1 MRNKNS
7 TKARKHESTKIF
19 NFSTFQKSP
28 LGDLGVCPLKFT
40 PILKDK
46 IWGGTKL
53 QTLFGK
59 TTNSKSL
66 GESWELSG
74 VDGEESVVSNGFLA
88 GNNIAELIEV
98 YMGDLV
104 GDKVFE
110 NFGLTF
116 PLLFKLID
124 ANDDLSIQVHPND
137 EIAIERHSSF
147 GKTEM
152 WYVVDADENAELI
165 IGFAKK
171 TSKDEYAEAV
181 ENGQAEELLQKIP
194 VKRGDVFF
202 IPAGF
207 VHTIGKG
214 VVLAE
219 IQQASDITY
228 RIYDYK
234 RTDENGK
241 ERDLHIDQALD
252 VINFEVS
259 ENPKIS
265 YNPTLNE
272 AVNLTK
278 CDYFTTN
285 IVRFNQKITRS
296 YASLDSFV
304 VYMCID
310 GEFEIDVQ
318 GEKTTVEKGE
328 TVLIPAIIDELKLIP
343 EKESV
348 ILEVYV

>member
-1 MRNKNS
+1 M
-7 TKARKHESTKIF
+7 
-19 NFSTFQKSP
+19 
-28 LGDLGVCPLKFT
+28 
-40 PILKDK
+40 KDK

-66 GESWELSG
+66 GEAWELSG
-74 VDGEESVVSNGFLA
+74 VDGELSVVSNGFLA

-116 PLLFKLID
+116 PLLFKFID

-137 EIAIERHSSF
+137 EVAMERHNSF

-165 IGFAKK
+165 IGFAKNTTK
-171 TSKDEYAEAV
+171 EEYADAV
-181 ENGQAEELLQKIP
+181 ENGKAEKLLQKIS

-202 IPAGF
+202 IPAGL

-219 IQQASDITY
+219 IQQTSDITY

-259 ENPKIS
+259 ENPKIP

-272 AVNLTK
+272 TVNLVE

-285 IVRFNQKITRS
+285 IIRFDKEIIRS
-296 YASLDSFV
+296 YAVLDSFV
-304 VYMCID
+304 IYMCID
-310 GEFEIDVQ
+310 GKFEISVQ

-328 TVLIPAIIDELKLIP
+328 TVLIPAIIEEVKLIP
-343 EKESV
+343 AEESV
-348 ILEVYV
+348 ILEVYISN

>member
-1 MRNKNS
+1 MRNNC
-7 TKARKHESTKIF
+7 
-19 NFSTFQKSP
+19 
-28 LGDLGVCPLKFT
+28 LYPLKFT

-53 QTLFGK
+53 QTFFGK

-88 GNNIAELIEV
+88 GNNIAELIEI

-124 ANDDLSIQVHPND
+124 ANDDLSIQVHPNNK
-137 EIAIERHSSF
+137 IALERHNSF

-152 WYVVDADENAELI
+152 SYVIDADENAELI

-171 TSKDEYAEAV
+171 TSKEEYAEAV
-181 ENGQAEELLQKIP
+181 KNGQTEKLLQKIP
-194 VKRGDVFF
+194 VKQGDVFF
-202 IPAGF
+202 IPAGI

-241 ERDLHIDQALD
+241 ERDLHIGQALD

-265 YNPTLNE
+265 YNPQLNE
-272 AVNLTK
+272 VVNLTK

-285 IVRFNQKITRS
+285 IIRFNQKITRS
-296 YASLDSFV
+296 YVSLDSFV

-310 GEFEIDVQ
+310 GEFEIDIQ
-318 GEKTTVEKGE
+318 GEKTAVEKGE
-328 TVLIPAIIDELKLIP
+328 TVLIPAIIDDVKLIP
-343 EKESV
+343 VSTEKSE
-348 ILEVYV
+348 ILEVYVS

>member
-1 MRNKNS
+1 MRNN
-7 TKARKHESTKIF
+7 A
-19 NFSTFQKSP
+19 
-28 LGDLGVCPLKFT
+28 LYPLKFI

-53 QTLFGK
+53 QQLFDK

-74 VDGEESVVSNGFLA
+74 VDDEESIVSNGFLA

-110 NFGLTF
+110 NFGFTF
-116 PLLFKLID
+116 PLLFKFID
-124 ANDDLSIQVHPND
+124 ANNDLSIQVHPND
-137 EIAIERHSSF
+137 ETAMERHNSF

-171 TSKDEYAEAV
+171 TSKEEYSSAV
-181 ENGQAEELLQKIP
+181 ESGQAEELLQKIS

-202 IPAGF
+202 IPAGL

-214 VVLAE
+214 IVIAE

-234 RTDENGK
+234 RIDENGK

-259 ENPKIS
+259 ENPKIP

-272 AVNLTK
+272 VLNLTK

-285 IVRFNQKITRS
+285 IIRFDKEIIRS

-304 VYMCID
+304 IYMCID
-310 GEFEIDVQ
+310 GRFEINVEN
-318 GEKTTVEKGE
+318 EKTTVEKGE
-328 TVLIPAIIDELKLIP
+328 TVLIPAIIDEIKLIP
-343 EKESV
+343 VEESA
-348 ILEVYV
+348 ILEVYVS